1 LPAPVPP
8 DIIRVATATRGNA
21 LMDALFSEK
30 AEAIRQI
37 ARVHGATRLRVFGSR
52 AQGTGTSESDLD
64 LLVDFD
70 EGRDLLDMVALKQDL
85 EALLGCKVDVVEEG
99 ALSPYLKERII
110 GQAVSL

>member
-1 LPAPVPP
+1 
-8 DIIRVATATRGNA
+8 
-21 LMDALFSEK
+21 MDAVVSEN

-37 ARVHGATRLRVFGSR
+37 ARIHGVTRLRIFGSR
-52 AQGTGTSESDLD
+52 AEGAGTEKSDLD
-64 LLVDFD
+64 LLADF
-70 EGRDLLDMVALKQDL
+70 EPGRDLLDMVAFKQDL